1 MLKIYF
7 KSTCAT
13 CKTALDLIKKNT
25 DEDYELVEYLVD
37 ITFTKGDQ
45 RNIEDARTK
54 SFRSCTYKRAI
65 VQNEIRRKEIDQC
78 TMDKDPS

>member
-37 ITFTKGDQ
+37 VPSQ
-45 RNIEDARTK
+45 
-54 SFRSCTYKRAI
+54 
-65 VQNEIRRKEIDQC
+65 KEIKETKKVNIKEKKTGENKKAKPLYSRNTYLEYRC
-78 TMDKDPS
+78 KD

>member
-37 ITFTKGDQ
+37 VPSQKEIKEIF
-45 RNIEDARTK
+45 EDAWVK
-54 SFRSCTYKRAI
+54 SFRSCTNKRII
-65 VQNEIRRKEIDQC
+65 VQNEI
-78 TMDKDPS
+78 

>member
-37 ITFTKGDQ
+37 VPSQKEIKE
-45 RNIEDARTK
+45 ILK
-54 SFRSCTYKRAI
+54 II